1 MEETDVY
8 VQIYSFLVVCYDEK
22 PDKNLQR
29 GNISDVVRSRKVPC
43 LTVRLN
49 QPASGTKA
57 FRIHVPEMYQTFSLE
72 SQYSGYSKTLKHICE
87 ATCK

>member
-1 MEETDVY
+1 MEETNVY
-8 VQIYSFLVVCYDEK
+8 VQIYSFLQVIAVCYVVK
-22 PDKNLQR
+22 PDKNV
-29 GNISDVVRSRKVPC
+29 SDVVRSRKVPC

-72 SQYSGYSKTLKHICE
+72 SQYSGYSETLKHICE